1 MPEEVTPL
9 KVDSEAEAVFAET
22 VAPQVEPVEPEEDLG
37 LTVEDVLGTAL
48 APEVAA
54 ATTTEQ
60 QASEPVVQED
70 VTPLKVSADTEAV
83 SAETVEP
90 QVEPVEPEEDLG
102 LTVEDVLGTA
112 PATEAV
118 ATTTTTDEQQALE
131 PVEPEE
137 VTSLKV
143 SSDAVEVSAETA
155 TPQDEPVEPEEDLG
169 LTVED
174 VLGTAPAPEALV
186 ATATATAAATTEQQ
200 ALEPVEPEDVTPIKV
215 SSETEVVSAEIDAP
229 KDEPV
234 KPEEDLGLT
243 VEDVLGAE
251 AAPKV
256 DATVATAVTTEQQAS
271 EPVEHEGVTPL
282 KVDSEAEVVSAETD
296 APQDEP
302 VEPEEDLGL
311 TVEDVLGTAPAPEA
325 VVATAATTEQQGL
338 EPIEPKEVTP
348 LKVPSEAEAVSA
360 ETVVPQ
366 VESVEQ
372 EEDLGLTVEDVLGSA
387 EPESKSNTGA
397 RKVKDL

>member
-1 MPEEVTPL
+1 MPEEITPL
-9 KVDSEAEAVFAET
+9 QVPSENEAVSAET
-22 VAPQVEPVEPEEDLG
+22 AVAQVESVEPEEDLG
-37 LTVEDVLGTAL
+37 LTVEDVLGAEAAPKVDATVATA
-48 APEVAA
+48 V
-54 ATTTEQ
+54 TTEQ
-60 QASEPVVQED
+60 QASEPVEHEG
-70 VTPLKVSADTEAV
+70 VTPLQVPSENEAV
-83 SAETVEP
+83 SAETAVA
-90 QVEPVEPEEDLG
+90 QVESVE
-102 LTVEDVLGTA
+102 
-112 PATEAV
+112 
-118 ATTTTTDEQQALE
+118 
-131 PVEPEE
+131 
-137 VTSLKV
+137 
-143 SSDAVEVSAETA
+143 
-155 TPQDEPVEPEEDLG
+155 
-169 LTVED
+169 
-174 VLGTAPAPEALV
+174 
-186 ATATATAAATTEQQ
+186 
-200 ALEPVEPEDVTPIKV
+200 
-215 SSETEVVSAEIDAP
+215 
-229 KDEPV
+229 
-234 KPEEDLGLT
+234 PEEDLGLT

-296 APQDEP
+296 APQVEP

-338 EPIEPKEVTP
+338 EPIEPKVVTP

-372 EEDLGLTVEDVLGSA
+372 EEDIGLTVEDVLGSA

-397 RKVKDL
+397 KKVKDL